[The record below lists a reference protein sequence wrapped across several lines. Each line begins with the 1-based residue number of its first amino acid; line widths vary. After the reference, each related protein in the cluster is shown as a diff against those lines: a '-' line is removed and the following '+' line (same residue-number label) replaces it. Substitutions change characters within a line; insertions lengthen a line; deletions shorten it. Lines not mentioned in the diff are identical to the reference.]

1 MDIEKALV
9 RSLTTSEIIQ
19 EVWDLGLRSEVFE
32 DPIQQQQFRF
42 ILDYWLD
49 NSMSLAPTPEVLVEE
64 FGPQE
69 DYEPEESVRWLVEK
83 LKSRYVTNQTQNL
96 MRRVALDTV
105 DDPQGS
111 LGTLYSES
119 WQIKENV
126 TPRAARKNMATS
138 IQERRIRY
146 AEKAENQDP
155 GAPIGIEEVDQFTG
169 GILPGELAIVAGYA
183 KTGKSFSLVNAAV
196 QARRQG
202 YTPYVASLEQSVEE
216 FEDRVDAFHSGV
228 GYGKLQRG
236 ELTPTELDRLNA
248 SQEQFASLGPFY
260 LESPPR
266 GERTVVSIVNRA
278 RQLGADYLI
287 IDQLSW
293 LDTRERYRERRDEY
307 KELIYDLK
315 EEIGRATAGTL
326 PCLMAVQF
334 NRQSGPKGRGQ
345 MNNIANAADIEQT
358 VDIAYGLY
366 RSDEMRAQNSMVLDI
381 MGSRRTDE
389 ESFLLGWYLDR
400 ESSIFYRR
408 RFEEESR

>member
-1 MDIEKALV
+1 MDIEKAMV
-9 RSLTTSEIIQ
+9 ASLTTSDIIQ
-19 EVWDLGLRSEVFE
+19 EVWDLGLKEEVFE
-32 DPIQQQQFRF
+32 DPVQKQRFRF

-49 NSMSLAPTPEVLVEE
+49 NSMSLAPTEEVLNEE

-69 DYEPEESVRWLVEK
+69 EYEPEESVRWLVDK
-83 LKSRYVTNQTQNL
+83 LKSRYVTNQTQSL
-96 MRRVALDTV
+96 MRRVAMDTV

-138 IQERRIRY
+138 VQERRIRY
-146 AEKAENQDP
+146 AEKSQNQEQ
-155 GAPIGIEEVDQFTG
+155 GAPVGIEEVDEFTG
-169 GILPGELAIVAGYA
+169 GILPGELAVIAGYA
-183 KTGKSFSLVNAAV
+183 KTGKSFFLVNAAV

-202 YTPYVASLEQSVEE
+202 YTPYIASLEQSVEE
-216 FEDRVDAFHSGV
+216 FEDRIDAFASGV

-236 ELTPTELDRLNA
+236 ELTPNEIDRLNA
-248 SQEQFASLGPFY
+248 SQDQFASLGPVY

-278 RQLGADYLI
+278 RQLGANYLI
-287 IDQLSW
+287 VDQLSW
-293 LDTRERYRERRDEY
+293 LDARERHRERRDEY

-315 EEIGRATAGTL
+315 EEIGRATAGML

-334 NRQSGPKGRGQ
+334 NRASGPKGRGE

-366 RSDEMRAQNSMVLDI
+366 RTNEIRAADSMVLDI
-381 MGSRRTDE
+381 MGSRRTDNDH
-389 ESFLLGWYLDR
+389 FLLGWHLDR

-408 RFEEESR
+408 RYEEEPR

>member
-9 RSLTTSEIIQ
+9 RSLTTSETIQ

-49 NSMSLAPTPEVLVEE
+49 NSMSLAPTEEVLVEE

-83 LKSRYVTNQTQNL
+83 LKSRYVTNQTQAL
-96 MRRVALDTV
+96 MRKVALDTV

-146 AEKAENQDP
+146 AEKVENQDP
-155 GAPIGIEEVDQFTG
+155 GAPIGIEEVDEFTG

-183 KTGKSFSLVNAAV
+183 KTGKSFTLVNAAV

-202 YTPYVASLEQSVEE
+202 YTP
-216 FEDRVDAFHSGV
+216 
-228 GYGKLQRG
+228 
-236 ELTPTELDRLNA
+236 
-248 SQEQFASLGPFY
+248 
-260 LESPPR
+260 
-266 GERTVVSIVNRA
+266 
-278 RQLGADYLI
+278 
-287 IDQLSW
+287 
-293 LDTRERYRERRDEY
+293 
-307 KELIYDLK
+307 
-315 EEIGRATAGTL
+315 
-326 PCLMAVQF
+326 
-334 NRQSGPKGRGQ
+334 
-345 MNNIANAADIEQT
+345 
-358 VDIAYGLY
+358 
-366 RSDEMRAQNSMVLDI
+366 
-381 MGSRRTDE
+381 
-389 ESFLLGWYLDR
+389 
-400 ESSIFYRR
+400 
-408 RFEEESR
+408 

>member
-1 MDIEKALV
+1 M
-9 RSLTTSEIIQ
+9 
-19 EVWDLGLRSEVFE
+19 
-32 DPIQQQQFRF
+32 
-42 ILDYWLD
+42 
-49 NSMSLAPTPEVLVEE
+49 
-64 FGPQE
+64 
-69 DYEPEESVRWLVEK
+69 
-83 LKSRYVTNQTQNL
+83 
-96 MRRVALDTV
+96 
-105 DDPQGS
+105 
-111 LGTLYSES
+111 
-119 WQIKENV
+119 
-126 TPRAARKNMATS
+126 
-138 IQERRIRY
+138 
-146 AEKAENQDP
+146 
-155 GAPIGIEEVDQFTG
+155 
-169 GILPGELAIVAGYA
+169 
-183 KTGKSFSLVNAAV
+183 
-196 QARRQG
+196 
-202 YTPYVASLEQSVEE
+202 
-216 FEDRVDAFHSGV
+216 

-236 ELTPTELDRLNA
+236 ELTPTEIDRLNA
-248 SQEQFASLGPFY
+248 SQDQFASLGPLY

>member
-32 DPIQQQQFRF
+32 DPIQQNQFRF

-49 NSMSLAPTPEVLVEE
+49 NSMSLAPTPEVLAEE

-96 MRRVALDTV
+96 MRKVALDTV

-155 GAPIGIEEVDQFTG
+155 GAPIGIEEVDEFTG

-183 KTGKSFSLVNAAV
+183 KTGKSFTLVNAAV

-216 FEDRVDAFHSGV
+216 FEDRIDAFASGV

-236 ELTPTELDRLNA
+236 ELTPTEIDRLNA
-248 SQEQFASLGPFY
+248 SQDQFASLGPLY

>member
-9 RSLTTSEIIQ
+9 RSLTTSETIQ

-49 NSMSLAPTPEVLVEE
+49 NSMSLAPTEEVLVEE

-83 LKSRYVTNQTQNL
+83 LKSRYVTNQTQAL
-96 MRRVALDTV
+96 MRKVALDTV

-146 AEKAENQDP
+146 AEKVENQDP
-155 GAPIGIEEVDQFTG
+155 GAPIGIEEVDEFTG

-183 KTGKSFSLVNAAV
+183 KTGKSFTLVNAAV

-216 FEDRVDAFHSGV
+216 FEDRIDAFASGV

-236 ELTPTELDRLNA
+236 ELTPTEIDRLNA
-248 SQEQFASLGPFY
+248 SQDQFASLGPLY

-278 RQLGADYLI
+278 RQLGADSLI

>member
-9 RSLTTSEIIQ
+9 RSLTTSETIQ

-49 NSMSLAPTPEVLVEE
+49 NSMSLAPTEEVLVEE

-83 LKSRYVTNQTQNL
+83 LKSRYVTNQTQAL
-96 MRRVALDTV
+96 MRKVALDTV

-146 AEKAENQDP
+146 AEKVENQDP
-155 GAPIGIEEVDQFTG
+155 GAPIGIEEVDEFTG

-183 KTGKSFSLVNAAV
+183 KTGKSFTLVNAAV

-216 FEDRVDAFHSGV
+216 FEDRIDAFASGV

-236 ELTPTELDRLNA
+236 ELTPTEIDRLNA
-248 SQEQFASLGPFY
+248 SQDQFASLGPLY

>member
-1 MDIEKALV
+1 
-9 RSLTTSEIIQ
+9 
-19 EVWDLGLRSEVFE
+19 
-32 DPIQQQQFRF
+32 
-42 ILDYWLD
+42 
-49 NSMSLAPTPEVLVEE
+49 MSLAPTPEVLVEE

-83 LKSRYVTNQTQNL
+83 LKSRYITNQTQNL
-96 MRRVALDTV
+96 MRKVALDTV

-155 GAPIGIEEVDQFTG
+155 GAPIGIEEVDEFTG

-183 KTGKSFSLVNAAV
+183 KTGKSFTLVNAAV

-216 FEDRVDAFHSGV
+216 FEDRIDAFASGV

-236 ELTPTELDRLNA
+236 ELTPTEIDRLNA
-248 SQEQFASLGPFY
+248 SQDQFASLGPLY

>member
-9 RSLTTSEIIQ
+9 RSLTTSEVIQ
-19 EVWDLGLRSEVFE
+19 EVWDMGLRSEVFE
-32 DPIQQQQFRF
+32 DPIQEQKFRF
-42 ILDYWLD
+42 IMDYWLD
-49 NSMSLAPTPEVLVEE
+49 NSMSLAPTEEVLTEE

-69 DYEPEESVRWLVEK
+69 DYEPEESVRWLVDK
-83 LKSRYVTNQTQNL
+83 LKSRYITNQTQSL

-146 AEKAENQDP
+146 AEKAEQQEQ
-155 GAPIGIEEVDQFTG
+155 GAPVGIAEVDEFTG

-183 KTGKSFSLVNAAV
+183 KTGKSFFLVNAAV

-216 FEDRVDAFHSGV
+216 FEDRVDAFASGV

-236 ELTPTELDRLNA
+236 ELTPTEIDRLNA
-248 SQEQFASLGPFY
+248 SQEQFASYGPFY

-278 RQLGADYLI
+278 RQLGANYLI

-366 RSDEMRAQNSMVLDI
+366 RSDEMRAQSSMVLDI

-389 ESFLLGWYLDR
+389 ESFLLGWHLDR
-400 ESSIFYRR
+400 DSSIFFRR
-408 RFEEESR
+408 RYEED